1 MCTLEQFEEKKK
13 AVFTDELKKEFE
25 EMMEKTPLH
34 ENEEQEEKKCFVVE
48 GNKVF
53 VICLH
58 QISSTPKFEEAI
70 LAGH

>member
-58 QISSTPKFEEAI
+58 
-70 LAGH
+70 